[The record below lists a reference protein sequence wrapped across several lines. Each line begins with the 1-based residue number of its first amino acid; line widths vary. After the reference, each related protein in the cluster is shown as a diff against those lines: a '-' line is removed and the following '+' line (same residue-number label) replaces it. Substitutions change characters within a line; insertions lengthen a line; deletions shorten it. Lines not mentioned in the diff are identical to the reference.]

1 MITIVKKVYLVFYKI
16 IEDMIYFLVLV
27 VNLVFRIVKEV
38 KETVQAIFRA
48 VSNLTAFFKRFFVYL
63 PSSTS
68 KTTYLLSSKN
78 DNPENYNNQA
88 PPVFKF

>member
-16 IEDMIYFLVLV
+16 VEDMIYFLVLV

-38 KETVQAIFRA
+38 KETVQSIFRT
-48 VSNLTAFFKRFFVYL
+48 VSNLVAFFKRFFVYL
-63 PSSTS
+63 PSNTS

>member
-16 IEDMIYFLVLV
+16 VEDMIYFLVLV

-38 KETVQAIFRA
+38 KETVENIFRA
-48 VSNLTAFFKRFFVYL
+48 VSNLTAFFKRFLVYL
-63 PSSTS
+63 PPNIS
-68 KTTYLLSSKN
+68 KTTYLFSSKN
-78 DNPENYNNQA
+78 DNLENYNNQA